1 MHVQPVCQTFNI
13 FGPKQSVCV
22 RCGALTA
29 ITFCTLTLHVA
40 EALPNYL
47 RATLPE
53 LTANP
58 RDSVSYHAVRIPL
71 TACRVLRSSLSGAS
85 LAICS

>member
-1 MHVQPVCQTFNI
+1 MSSLCAKLSI
-13 FGPKQSVCV
+13 FLDRSRVFAC
-22 RCGALTA
+22 RALTA

-71 TACRVLRSSLSGAS
+71 TACRVLTSSLSEAS